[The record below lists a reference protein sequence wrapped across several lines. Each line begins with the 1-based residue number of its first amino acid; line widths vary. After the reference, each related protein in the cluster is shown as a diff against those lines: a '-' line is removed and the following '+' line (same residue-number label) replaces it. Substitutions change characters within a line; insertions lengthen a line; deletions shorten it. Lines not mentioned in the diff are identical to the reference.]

1 MLAARRSAQLTA
13 EESIAKEALL
23 EECLKDPGYRDRLSI
38 LGRTFDHRKQVH
50 TYLHTYIHVYMYVCM
65 CMCAHAHDIQCV
77 FIMVP
82 TCQLL

>member
-38 LGRTFDHRKQVH
+38 LGRTFDHRKQVR
-50 TYLHTYIHVYMYVCM
+50 TVKSR
-65 CMCAHAHDIQCV
+65 
-77 FIMVP
+77 
-82 TCQLL
+82 